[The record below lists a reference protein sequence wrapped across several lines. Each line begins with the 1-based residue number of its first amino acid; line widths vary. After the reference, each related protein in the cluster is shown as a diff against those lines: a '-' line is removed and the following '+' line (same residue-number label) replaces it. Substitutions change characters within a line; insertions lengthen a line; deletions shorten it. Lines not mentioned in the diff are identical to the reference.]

1 MSDNDPLRDLG
12 QRIQSAKQSYEVE
25 PKVED
30 HHSGLQHAWRMVIE
44 LVSGMA
50 IGFGLGYGLDV
61 LFGTLP
67 ILMIVFTLL
76 GFVAGVR
83 TMLSTAR
90 EIQKDQVINR
100 SEKSERNKSVSY
112 THLTLPTTGI
122 V

>member
-12 QRIQSAKQSYEVE
+12 QRIQSAKQSYEDE

-50 IGFGLGYGLDV
+50 IGFSLGYGLDV

-67 ILMIVFTLL
+67 IFMIVFTLL

-100 SEKSERNKSVSY
+100 SEKSERNK
-112 THLTLPTTGI
+112 
-122 V
+122 

>member
-1 MSDNDPLRDLG
+1 
-12 QRIQSAKQSYEVE
+12 
-25 PKVED
+25 
-30 HHSGLQHAWRMVIE
+30 MVIE

-100 SEKSERNKSVSY
+100 SEKSERNK
-112 THLTLPTTGI
+112 
-122 V
+122 

>member
-12 QRIQSAKQSYEVE
+12 QRIQSAKQSYEDE

-100 SEKSERNKSVSY
+100 SEKSERNK
-112 THLTLPTTGI
+112 
-122 V
+122 

>member
-1 MSDNDPLRDLG
+1 
-12 QRIQSAKQSYEVE
+12 
-25 PKVED
+25 
-30 HHSGLQHAWRMVIE
+30 MVIE

-90 EIQKDQVINR
+90 EIQKDQVMDR
-100 SEKSERNKSVSY
+100 SEESERNK
-112 THLTLPTTGI
+112 
-122 V
+122 

>member
-1 MSDNDPLRDLG
+1 MTGNDPLQDLG
-12 QRIQSAKQSYEVE
+12 EKIKSAKRSYEDE

-67 ILMIVFTLL
+67 IFMIVFTLL

-100 SEKSERNKSVSY
+100 SEKSERNK
-112 THLTLPTTGI
+112 
-122 V
+122 

>member
-76 GFVAGVR
+76 GFCLLYTSPSPR
-83 TMLSTAR
+83 DR
-90 EIQKDQVINR
+90 
-100 SEKSERNKSVSY
+100 SVSRM
-112 THLTLPTTGI
+112 PSSA
-122 V
+122 

>member
-12 QRIQSAKQSYEVE
+12 QRIQSAKQSYEDE
-25 PKVED
+25 PKVEG

-67 ILMIVFTLL
+67 IFMIVFTLL

-90 EIQKDQVINR
+90 EIQKDQIINR
-100 SEKSERNKSVSY
+100 SAKSERNK
-112 THLTLPTTGI
+112 
-122 V
+122 

>member
-1 MSDNDPLRDLG
+1 MSDNDPLKDLG
-12 QRIQSAKQSYEVE
+12 RKIQSAKKSYEVE
-25 PKVED
+25 PKVEG

-100 SEKSERNKSVSY
+100 SEKSERNK
-112 THLTLPTTGI
+112 
-122 V
+122 

>member
-1 MSDNDPLRDLG
+1 
-12 QRIQSAKQSYEVE
+12 
-25 PKVED
+25 
-30 HHSGLQHAWRMVIE
+30 LQHAWRMVIE

-90 EIQKDQVINR
+90 EIQKDQVMNR
-100 SEKSERNKSVSY
+100 SEESERNK
-112 THLTLPTTGI
+112 
-122 V
+122 

>member
-12 QRIQSAKQSYEVE
+12 QRIQSAKQIYEVE

-50 IGFGLGYGLDV
+50 IGFGLGYGLDA

-90 EIQKDQVINR
+90 EIQKDQVIGR
-100 SEKSERNKSVSY
+100 SEKSERNK
-112 THLTLPTTGI
+112 
-122 V
+122 

>member
-1 MSDNDPLRDLG
+1 
-12 QRIQSAKQSYEVE
+12 
-25 PKVED
+25 
-30 HHSGLQHAWRMVIE
+30 MVIE

-90 EIQKDQVINR
+90 EIQKDQVMNR
-100 SEKSERNKSVSY
+100 SEESERNK
-112 THLTLPTTGI
+112 
-122 V
+122 

>member
-1 MSDNDPLRDLG
+1 MSDNDPLKDLG
-12 QRIQSAKQSYEVE
+12 QRIQSAKQSCEVE

-90 EIQKDQVINR
+90 EIQKDQVMNR
-100 SEKSERNKSVSY
+100 SEKSERNK
-112 THLTLPTTGI
+112 
-122 V
+122 

>member
-12 QRIQSAKQSYEVE
+12 QRIQSAKQSYEDE

-67 ILMIVFTLL
+67 IFMIVFTLL

-100 SEKSERNKSVSY
+100 SEKSERNK
-112 THLTLPTTGI
+112 
-122 V
+122 

>member
-1 MSDNDPLRDLG
+1 
-12 QRIQSAKQSYEVE
+12 
-25 PKVED
+25 
-30 HHSGLQHAWRMVIE
+30 MVIE

-61 LFGTLP
+61 FFGTLP

-90 EIQKDQVINR
+90 EIQKDQVMNR
-100 SEKSERNKSVSY
+100 SEKSERNK
-112 THLTLPTTGI
+112 
-122 V
+122 

>member
-67 ILMIVFTLL
+67 ILMIVFT
-76 GFVAGVR
+76 VPS
-83 TMLSTAR
+83 LSIFPVYKPLKLIK
-90 EIQKDQVINR
+90 E
-100 SEKSERNKSVSY
+100 VS
-112 THLTLPTTGI
+112 TDFTKIKVSL
-122 V
+122 